1 MFACCTS
8 KKVLTSVDLSSAG
21 PTGPQG
27 SCFSRCKKE
36 SSAPLGQSGPTG
48 CTGPKCQGSNG
59 CVNRFLYKKGPSGPS
74 GPSGPTG
81 PSGATGPSEGL
92 KLNEIPSST

>member
-1 MFACCTS
+1 MFACCAS
-8 KKVLTSVDLSSAG
+8 KKVLTSVDLVSAG

-36 SSAPLGQSGPTG
+36 SSGPTG

-59 CVNRFLYKKGPSGPS
+59 CVNRFLYKKGPT

-81 PSGATGPSEGL
+81 THVSSDTGSTTPIEGL
-92 KLNEIPSST
+92 KIFEANN

>member
-8 KKVLTSVDLSSAG
+8 KKILTSVDSVG

-27 SCFSRCKKE
+27 SCFGRCKKE
-36 SSAPLGQSGPTG
+36 SSGPVGQSGPTGPSGPTG
-48 CTGPKCQGSNG
+48 CTGPACQGSNG
-59 CVNRFLYKKGPSGPS
+59 CINRFLFKKGPT

-81 PSGATGPSEGL
+81 TNEVL
-92 KLNEIPSST
+92 KLNNVAP